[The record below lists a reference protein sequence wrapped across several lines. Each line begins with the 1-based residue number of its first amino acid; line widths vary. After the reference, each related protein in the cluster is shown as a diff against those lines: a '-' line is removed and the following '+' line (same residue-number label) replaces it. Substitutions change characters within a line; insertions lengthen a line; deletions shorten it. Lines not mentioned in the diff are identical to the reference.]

1 MVVVRHRE
9 HVIKK
14 DIHTLIL
21 VRMDIVQ
28 VVRMVIQVVLLRC
41 AVVGRVQELV
51 INVVHRRI
59 NIRVQVLVIV
69 EEVVRHVTVSIRLVT
84 VQVDILG
91 VVAVVWS
98 VHHLV
103 IVAINIPVVEPV
115 IVEEVVRHVTVSI
128 QVVHVRRI
136 IHGTEVL
143 VYAIVVSNMRVAVLE
158 RLVPVRYVVE
168 SISYVYVRLIMYRF
182 VT

>member
-1 MVVVRHRE
+1 MVVVRHRV

-14 DIHTLIL
+14 DIHILIL

-41 AVVGRVQELV
+41 AVVGRVPELV

-59 NIRVQVLVIV
+59 NIRVRVL
-69 EEVVRHVTVSIRLVT
+69 
-84 VQVDILG
+84 
-91 VVAVVWS
+91 
-98 VHHLV
+98 
-103 IVAINIPVVEPV
+103 V

-136 IHGTEVL
+136 IHGTEVP

-158 RLVPVRYVVE
+158 RQVPVRYVVE

>member
-1 MVVVRHRE
+1 MIILAQMVIRARRLRYVVAERHR
-9 HVIKK
+9 V
-14 DIHTLIL
+14 
-21 VRMDIVQ
+21 
-28 VVRMVIQVVLLRC
+28 
-41 AVVGRVQELV
+41 LV

-59 NIRVQVLVIV
+59 NIRVRVLVIV
-69 EEVVRHVTVSIRLVT
+69 EEAEHLVTVSIRLVT
-84 VQVDILG
+84 VRVDILG
-91 VVAVVWS
+91 MVAVVWS

-143 VYAIVVSNMRVAVLE
+143 AYVIVVSNMRVAERE